1 MSFKRM
7 SRRTFLKGSAA
18 LAAATLGPS
27 SARYPFSVFAS
38 PSSQLSGTLR
48 ILQWS
53 HFVPRY
59 DTWFDDFA
67 RAWGEEVGVE
77 VIVDHIG
84 LGDLPAAAAA
94 EINAGEGHD
103 LIEFLSPPSAFEP
116 SLLDLSDVNQEAESR
131 FGEQVAFARR
141 STYNPF
147 TDFYYGYC
155 HGWVPDPG
163 NYRLSLWD
171 AVGKPEGPSNWQDLI
186 DYGGQIFAEQGVQLG
201 IGMSNEL
208 DSNMAARGLMWS
220 FGASIQDENSQVVI
234 NSPETVAAVEFMAEL
249 YNAAMTPEVFGW
261 VPASNNQLLL
271 AGQASYILNSIS
283 AYRTAQ
289 KDVPEVAEDV
299 LFTPALNGP
308 DDSPGVVSAHVIPI
322 YFVPKHAEN
331 VDAAKE
337 FMLHLTANY
346 NDAVYNS
353 ELYNFPAFVDTAPD
367 LLKEDGWLDDD
378 PFESQP
384 PDKLQRLREAVDWST
399 NIGHPGPANPA
410 VGEVFAT
417 FVIPTMFAQVARG
430 EKSPEEA
437 VAEAEEQV
445 VAIYDKW
452 REEGLIE

>member
-18 LAAATLGPS
+18 VAAATLSPW
-27 SARYPFSVFAS
+27 SANQPFSVFAS
-38 PSSQLSGTLR
+38 PSTQLSGTLR

-59 DTWFDDFA
+59 DTWFDQFA
-67 RAWGEEVGVE
+67 VAWGEEVGVE
-77 VIVDHIG
+77 VIVDHIS

-103 LIEFLSPPSAFEP
+103 MIEFLTPPSAFEQ
-116 SLLDLSDVNQEAESR
+116 SVLDLRDVNEEAESR
-131 FGEQVAFARR
+131 FGEQVSFARR

-147 TDFYYGYC
+147 TDFYYGYA

-163 NYRLSLWD
+163 NYRLSLWEAAD
-171 AVGKPEGPSNWQDLI
+171 KADGPSTWQDLI

-208 DSNMAARGLMWS
+208 DSNMACRGLMWS
-220 FGASIQDENSQVVI
+220 YGASIQDENSQVVI
-234 NSPETVAAVEFMAEL
+234 NSPETIASLEFMAEL

-261 VPASNNQLLL
+261 VAASNNQLLL

-289 KDVPEVAEDV
+289 TDVPEIAADV
-299 LFTPALNGP
+299 LFTPALTGP
-308 DDSPGVVSAHVIPI
+308 DGLGVVGAHVMPI
-322 YFVPKHAEN
+322 YFVPTHSQN

-346 NDAVYNS
+346 NDAVYNA
-353 ELYNFPAFVDTAPD
+353 ELYNFPSYPETAPD
-367 LLKEDGWLDDD
+367 LFAEDGWLDED
-378 PFESQP
+378 PFESEP
-384 PDKLQRLREAVDWST
+384 LDKLQRLREAVEWTT
-399 NIGHPGPANPA
+399 NVGHPGPANPA
-410 VGEVFAT
+410 IGEVFAT

-430 EKSPEEA
+430 EKNPEEA
-437 VAEAEEQV
+437 LTEAEEQI
-445 VAIYDKW
+445 VAIFDKW
-452 REEGLIE
+452 REEGLME

>member
-1 MSFKRM
+1 MSYKRI

-18 LAAATLGPS
+18 LAAATLSPWS
-27 SARYPFSVFAS
+27 SGQPFSVFAS
-38 PSSQLSGTLR
+38 PSTQLSGTLR

-59 DTWFDDFA
+59 DTWFDEFA
-67 RAWGEEVGVE
+67 VAWGNEVGVE

-94 EINAGEGHD
+94 ELNAGEGHD
-103 LIEFLSPPSAFEP
+103 LIEFLSPPSAFEK
-116 SLLDLSDVNQEAESR
+116 SLLDLRDVNEEAENR
-131 FGEQVAFARR
+131 FGEQVAFAKR

-147 TDFYYGYC
+147 TDFYYGFC

-163 NYRLSLWD
+163 NYRLSLWE
-171 AVGKPEGPSNWQDLI
+171 AVDKPEGPATWQDLV

-208 DSNMAARGLMWS
+208 DSNMAGRALMWS
-220 FGASIQDENSQVVI
+220 YGASIQDENGQVVI
-234 NSPETVAAVEFMAEL
+234 NSPETIAAVEFMADL

-289 KDVPEVAEDV
+289 ADVPEVAADV
-299 LFTPALNGP
+299 LFTPAMTGP
-308 DDSPGVVSAHVIPI
+308 DGAGVASAHVIPI
-322 YFVPKHAEN
+322 YFVPQHAEN

-346 NDAVYNS
+346 NDAVFNA
-353 ELYNFPAFVDTAPD
+353 ELYNFPAFADTAPD
-367 LLKEDGWLDDD
+367 LLAEGGWLDED
-378 PFESQP
+378 PFESEP
-384 PDKLQRLREAVDWST
+384 LDKLQSLRDAVEWTT

-410 VGEVFAT
+410 IGEVFAT

-430 EKSPEEA
+430 EKNPEEA
-437 VAEAEEQV
+437 VEEAEEQV
-445 VAIYDKW
+445 VAIFDNW
-452 REEGLIE
+452 RDEGLIE